1 MHTLCKRF
9 MFDYG
14 GEVVFDE
21 SLLPRHQDTC
31 FITIVGNGT
40 EQNRI
45 SFYFSSFN
53 VGNECHAEINLI
65 DGIADLYTR
74 KVPGEFN
81 YFICFAC
88 RLFCRLL
95 SFFFKLITQ
104 EHYHIFKWFG
114 LDLGPLS
121 ADDKSLLSHI
131 SSC

>member
-1 MHTLCKRF
+1 MFYAILGYMHTLCKRF

-53 VGNECHAEINLI
+53 VGNECHAEINMI

-74 KVPGEFN
+74 KVSGEWILLF
-81 YFICFAC
+81 FAC
-88 RLFCRLL
+88 RLLL
-95 SFFFKLITQ
+95 SPAEVFFQ
-104 EHYHIFKWFG
+104 N
-114 LDLGPLS
+114 
-121 ADDKSLLSHI
+121 
-131 SSC
+131 